1 MERNTEFLKTLMSTY
16 GCAGNEY
23 SVGYKFAEEIYKT
36 IKISKS
42 TGTSEVKQEFIDN
55 ANNFCFSK
63 GNGPKKVML
72 SGHSDWIAF
81 ACVSITDNGFLHI
94 TNVGGSDRRT
104 LMGANVV
111 IVTDDYKYI
120 NGIVSIKPIHV
131 IKREER
137 NIVDEY
143 KDILV
148 DVGCSTKDEVEK
160 LGIEIGNP
168 IYFNSNN
175 VDVEFGSSKNQIVGT
190 ALDDRIGL
198 YITAEVMKRVNNK
211 NVTLYGVANSQEEVG
226 LRGAEITASRI
237 NPDISIDIDVCAS
250 TEKEFNINKNT
261 FGDVELGKGPVIVY
275 GPDKN
280 IGICRELK
288 SICKANNIKYQ
299 VTVTKN
305 GGTNTAAIQT
315 HAFDCETALISI
327 PNRNMHTQVEMC
339 NWNDVDGAIE
349 LLTKYINNI

>member
-1 MERNTEFLKTLMSTY
+1 MKRNTVFLKTLMSTY

-23 SVGYKFAEEIYKT
+23 DVGHKFAEEIS
-36 IKISKS
+36 KISK
-42 TGTSEVKQEFIDN
+42 VKQEFIDN

-81 ACVSITDNGFLHI
+81 ACVGITEHGFLKI

-111 IVTDDYKYI
+111 IVTEDFKHI

-131 IKREER
+131 IER
-137 NIVDEY
+137 KERDIVDKYE
-143 KDILV
+143 DILV
-148 DVGCSTKDEVEK
+148 DVGCINKDEVEQ

-175 VDVEFGSSKNQIVGT
+175 IDVEFGPSIKQIVGT
-190 ALDDRIGL
+190 SLDDRIGL
-198 YITAEVMKRVNNK
+198 YVTAEVMKNVNNE
-211 NVTLYGVANSQEEVG
+211 NITLYAVANSQEEVG
-226 LRGAEITASRI
+226 LRGAEISAARI
-237 NPDISIDIDVCAS
+237 NPDISIDIDVCVS
-250 TEKEFNINKNT
+250 TEKEFNINKT
-261 FGDVELGKGPVIVY
+261 AFGDVELGKGPVIVY

-280 IGICRELK
+280 INICRELK
-288 SICKANNIKYQ
+288 SIGKANNIKYQ
-299 VTVTKN
+299 VAVSSN
-305 GGTNTAAIQT
+305 GGTNTDAIQT
-315 HAFDCETALISI
+315 RSFNCKTALISI

-339 NWNDVDGAIE
+339 NWDDVNGAIE